1 MCIEIIGVQL
11 QLTMA
16 VLRGVVITYNMEV
29 VV

>member
-1 MCIEIIGVQL
+1 MVVIVGVQL